1 MSMLKIHRT
10 VKAAVLIGCIG
21 ITSSPAL
28 AISLDEAL
36 RASLENSSA
45 IAAARQSW
53 LATREAIGTNT
64 STTDLKARLNATSSV
79 GQPNSWRLT
88 ALSDQLLMYSCQWLR
103 ALQASFAVPQQSP
116 KNFPDWR
123 AAPRQAIWLMLVMKL
138 SRCIQ

>member
-64 STTDLKARLNATSSV
+64 STTDLDSAVKRHRFSWSNRQQGWSRLH
-79 GQPNSWRLT
+79 QI
-88 ALSDQLLMYSCQWLR
+88 
-103 ALQASFAVPQQSP
+103 
-116 KNFPDWR
+116 
-123 AAPRQAIWLMLVMKL
+123 AISINRRDLVKKPL
-138 SRCIQ
+138 